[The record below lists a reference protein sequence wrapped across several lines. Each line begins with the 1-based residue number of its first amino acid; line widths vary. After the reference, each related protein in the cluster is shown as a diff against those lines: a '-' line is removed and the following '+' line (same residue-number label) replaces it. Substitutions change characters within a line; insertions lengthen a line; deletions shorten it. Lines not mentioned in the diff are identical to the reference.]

1 MAHGSWLQCQ
11 VPTGL
16 CVARVASAPAA
27 SPHTF
32 HGKLP
37 IIQGRARRLVAFLS
51 LNPPILDPRPSTL
64 SLPPNLLP
72 LPDNP
77 DEPVSFAALPHNSNP
92 RSTYD
97 FMAVFGFVYS
107 ASHHSRL

>member
-1 MAHGSWLQCQ
+1 
-11 VPTGL
+11 
-16 CVARVASAPAA
+16 VARVASAPAA

-32 HGKLP
+32 HGQLP

-51 LNPPILDPRPSTL
+51 LNPPFSTLDARPSTL

-72 LPDNP
+72 LPDEP
-77 DEPVSFAALPHNSNP
+77 DEPVALAALLHNSNP